1 MLPQDKLPRYGAG
14 GLLPSPRHRKYQR
27 RPIMRMERK
36 TPASELRDRMER
48 FRLRMDTENPSWEFA
63 AIFGRVN
70 QFYLTGTMQDGVL
83 LVPRTDEAV
92 FWVRRSYER
101 AQDESLFPDIR
112 PMKTFRD
119 AAAGMGA
126 CPGTVHVE
134 TEVVP
139 LALLER
145 FRKYFP
151 CTEIRALDTQ
161 AAKVRAKKSVF
172 ELAIMERAGRIHRHV
187 LEDRV
192 PAMLREGMS
201 EAELGGEVFC
211 LMVREGHHGIT
222 RFGRFG
228 TEMVLG
234 QLGFGENSLYPTCF
248 DGPGGCRGAAPG
260 APVLG
265 SHDRRLRAGD
275 LVFVDCACGV
285 QGYHTDKT
293 VTYVYKGSLPDE
305 AIEAHHRCV
314 EVQDEIATLLR
325 PGTAPSEIYETVIDG
340 LDPAFLENFMG
351 FGDRRAQFLGH
362 GIGLAVD
369 EAPVIARGFDEPLE
383 EGMVIAL
390 EPKKGIRGVGMVGI
404 ENTFVVARGGGR
416 CITGKNAGLAPV
428 E

>member
-1 MLPQDKLPRYGAG
+1 
-14 GLLPSPRHRKYQR
+14 
-27 RPIMRMERK
+27 MRMDQR

-48 FRLRMDTENPSWEFA
+48 FRLRMHAENPSWEFA
-63 AIFGRVN
+63 AIFGRTN
-70 QFYLTGTMQDGVL
+70 QFYFTGTMQDAVL
-83 LVPRTDEAV
+83 LVPRDGEGV
-92 FWVRRSYER
+92 LWVRRSYER
-101 AQDESLFPDIR
+101 ALDESHFPDIR
-112 PMKTFRD
+112 PMKSFRD

-126 CPGTVHVE
+126 CPETVHLE

-151 CTEIRALDTQ
+151 FTATGSLDAQ
-161 AAKVRAKKSVF
+161 AAKVRSVKSAY

-187 LEDRV
+187 LEDCV
-192 PAMLREGMS
+192 PGLLREGMS
-201 EAELGGEVFC
+201 EAELGGEVFAR
-211 LMVREGHHGIT
+211 MVREGHHGIA
-222 RFGRFG
+222 RFGMFG

-234 QLGFGENSLYPTCF
+234 QLGFGENSLYPTGF

-265 SHDRRLRAGD
+265 SHDRRLKSGD

-314 EVQDEIATLLR
+314 EVQDETASMLR
-325 PGTAPSEIYETVIDG
+325 PGMVPAEIYETILSG
-340 LDPAFLENFMG
+340 LDPGFRENFMG
-351 FGDRRAQFLGH
+351 FGDRRVQFLGH
-362 GIGLAVD
+362 GVGLTVD
-369 EAPVIARGFDEPLE
+369 EVPVIARGFDEPLE

-390 EPKKGIRGVGMVGI
+390 EPKKGIAGVGMVGI
-404 ENTFVVARGGGR
+404 ENTFVVTRGGGR
-416 CITGKNAGLAPV
+416 CITGTNPGLIPV

>member
-1 MLPQDKLPRYGAG
+1 
-14 GLLPSPRHRKYQR
+14 
-27 RPIMRMERK
+27 MRMDQR

-48 FRLRMDTENPSWEFA
+48 FRLRMDAENPSWEFA

-70 QFYLTGTMQDGVL
+70 EFYFTGTMQDAVL

-92 FWVRRSYER
+92 LWVRRSYER
-101 AQDESLFPDIR
+101 ALDESFFPEIR
-112 PMKTFRD
+112 PMKSYRD

-126 CPGTVHVE
+126 CPETVHVE
-134 TEVVP
+134 AETVP

-151 CTEIRALDTQ
+151 FTATEPLDVQ
-161 AAKVRAKKSVF
+161 AAKVRSVKSAY

-187 LEDRV
+187 LEDAV
-192 PAMLREGMS
+192 PGMLTEGMS
-201 EAELGGEVFC
+201 EAELGGEVFS

-234 QLGFGENSLYPTCF
+234 QLGFGESSLYPTGF

-265 SHDRRLRAGD
+265 SHDRRLRVGD
-275 LVFVDCACGV
+275 LVFVDCGCGV

-293 VTYVYKGSLPDE
+293 VTYMFGRPLPEE

-314 EVQDEIATLLR
+314 DVQDETASMLR
-325 PGTAPSEIYETVIDG
+325 PGMVPAEIYETILGG
-340 LDPAFLENFMG
+340 LDPGFRENFMG
-351 FGDRRAQFLGH
+351 FGDRRVQFLGH
-362 GIGLAVD
+362 GVGLTVD
-369 EAPVIARGFDEPLE
+369 EVPVIARGFDEPLE

-390 EPKKGIRGVGMVGI
+390 EPKKGIAGVGMVGI
-404 ENTFVVARGGGR
+404 ENTFVVSRGGGR
-416 CITGKNAGLAPV
+416 CITGANAGLVPV
-428 E
+428 Y